1 MTRDFTLFIARLADD
16 GAPEAY
22 ALVQGTGDD
31 LEPIDKL
38 FGAAWYLDTTFF
50 SGLYFAG
57 NGAEGLFRVDFP
69 IENLTDDTCWNDDAD
84 YSNHVACDAGVATV
98 DLVSTSTTTPDNDG
112 LNCPTDAADSAIE
125 AFNCTRAGTQPFQL
139 LKATDDD
146 YYSLK
151 KLANGVYVDIYELD
165 YTDAND
171 INAAAMYTDADG
183 NFYPYAVFDSQLCRF
198 DKYSVYCYDGTMGV
212 DLANAAAIVGGDQ
225 RPTGAHRFERIAASI
240 VEGEALSARRD
251 ANPRPNPPL
260 VS

>member
-1 MTRDFTLFIARLADD
+1 MLYFRNLAAHMVPAHVLRPRAAFLRLLALALAPRLAD
-16 GAPEAY
+16 
-22 ALVQGTGDD
+22 
-31 LEPIDKL
+31 
-38 FGAAWYLDTTFF
+38 
-50 SGLYFAG
+50 
-57 NGAEGLFRVDFP
+57 
-69 IENLTDDTCWNDDAD
+69 
-84 YSNHVACDAGVATV
+84 ATV
-98 DLVSTSTTTPDNDG
+98 D
-112 LNCPTDAADSAIE
+112 

-198 DKYSVYCYDGTMGV
+198 DKYSVHCYDGTMGV

-251 ANPRPNPPL
+251 ANPRPKRERRAPQATTSTTATRSARTRATASGTRRTSTPMIPP
-260 VS
+260 STTSRCP

>member
-1 MTRDFTLFIARLADD
+1 MVPAHVLHPRAASLLALALAPRLAD
-16 GAPEAY
+16 AM
-22 ALVQGTGDD
+22 
-31 LEPIDKL
+31 
-38 FGAAWYLDTTFF
+38 
-50 SGLYFAG
+50 
-57 NGAEGLFRVDFP
+57 VD
-69 IENLTDDTCWNDDAD
+69 
-84 YSNHVACDAGVATV
+84 
-98 DLVSTSTTTPDNDG
+98 
-112 LNCPTDAADSAIE
+112 

-198 DKYSVYCYDGTMGV
+198 DRYSLYCYDGTMGV